1 MIKSLD
7 DALQQQIRLKDE
19 TDHFK
24 ESTKPK
30 ESVRKEKKY
39 WRLKM
44 QLYFLMEDKKF
55 LMLLKVEY
63 FHKENQKKNLLEFWI
78 A

>member
-19 TDHFK
+19 TDYFK

-30 ESVRKEKKY
+30 ESVRKEKKH

>member
-19 TDHFK
+19 TDYFK

-30 ESVRKEKKY
+30 ESVRKEKK
-39 WRLKM
+39 
-44 QLYFLMEDKKF
+44 
-55 LMLLKVEY
+55 
-63 FHKENQKKNLLEFWI
+63 H
-78 A
+78 